1 MSMNV
6 TLVGNLTRDPELR
19 FTPGGDAVASFTV
32 AVNERVKQ
40 GNEWVDGE
48 ASFYDVK
55 AWRHLGEA
63 AAENLSKGTRVIV
76 IGKQKIEKYQ
86 TKDGDQRQKVVVTA
100 DEIGPSIRFK
110 TAAPV
115 QQPSQQFEEAPF

>member
-1 MSMNV
+1 MSMTV
-6 TLVGNLTRDPELR
+6 TIIGNLTRDPELR
-19 FTPGGDAVASFTV
+19 FTKGGDAVTTITV
-32 AVNERVKQ
+32 AVNDRVKQ

-48 ASFYDVK
+48 ASFYDVT
-55 AWRHLGEA
+55 AWKQLGEA
-63 AAENLSKGTRVIV
+63 AAETLTKGTRVVV

-100 DEIGPSIRFK
+100 DEIGTSIRFK

-115 QQPSQQFEEAPF
+115 QQKPQQFDEAPF